1 MLFSQTYLLFYA
13 DCNRNLN
20 IFSNCFMVKKKSF
33 QESEAILSP
42 GLLEEFKGDK

>member
-1 MLFSQTYLLFYA
+1 MLFSQTYLLFDA

-20 IFSNCFMVKKKSF
+20 IFSNCFMVKKSF
-33 QESEAILSP
+33 QESEAIPSP